1 MSIKRWKLG
10 WKRCD
15 CVKCEAALT
24 IEQTEENCGWV
35 RWEDHKEEVA
45 RLKAEVERLRK
56 AGDALYESEIGYYG
70 EQILVDPKH
79 HSGEL
84 CRNWIAAKEGKQ
96 P

>member
-1 MSIKRWKLG
+1 MNEDELK
-10 WKRCD
+10 
-15 CVKCEAALT
+15 
-24 IEQTEENCGWV
+24 EENAELHADYEALADENTKL
-35 RWEDHKEEVA
+35 RDQNS